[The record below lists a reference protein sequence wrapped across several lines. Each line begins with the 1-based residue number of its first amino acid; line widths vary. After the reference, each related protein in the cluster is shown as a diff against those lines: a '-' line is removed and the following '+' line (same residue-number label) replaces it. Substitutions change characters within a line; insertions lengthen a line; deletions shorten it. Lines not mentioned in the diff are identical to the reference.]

1 MTGPSDNG
9 TAPGRGPGE
18 AFGTGSGPGTGVGP
32 EPESGWGAIS
42 PPEPE
47 PEPEPGTAS
56 AVAPPSD
63 YRLAVPEGWER
74 VVLDPDRWP
83 HRIDKLVQ
91 RGLRRTQ
98 ATPQLKAA
106 LAERIRDQAEAAH
119 ANGGVE
125 MYLVN
130 QVIGQV
136 PVSAGLVVTLLR
148 PPPGTAP
155 GGLADTAVSLAARG
169 ADVTTIDLPAG
180 PAVRHLYRRRPAP
193 DDPDG
198 NKLTV
203 THLDVHLAV
212 PNSDLR
218 LLLSFS
224 TPMEPLA
231 DALVTLFGS
240 IARTLQWM
248 A

>member
-1 MTGPSDNG
+1 MTKETKTNTDATMNAVTATSDPS
-9 TAPGRGPGE
+9 PGGRP
-18 AFGTGSGPGTGVGP
+18 AR
-32 EPESGWGAIS
+32 
-42 PPEPE
+42 
-47 PEPEPGTAS
+47 
-56 AVAPPSD
+56 PSD
-63 YRLAVPEGWER
+63 YRLAFPEGWER
-74 VVLDPDRWP
+74 IVLDPDRWP
-83 HRIDKLVQ
+83 HRIDKLVN
-91 RGLRRTQ
+91 RGLRRTK

-106 LAERIRDQAEAAH
+106 LAERMKAQAEAAH

-130 QVIGQV
+130 QLIGQV
-136 PVSAGLVVTLLR
+136 PVSAGLVVTVLK
-148 PPPGTAP
+148 PQSGTAV
-155 GGLADTAVSLAARG
+155 GDLADIAMSLAART
-169 ADVTTIDLPAG
+169 APDDEVTTTDLPAG
-180 PAVRHLYRRRPAP
+180 PAVRHLYRRRPEP

-203 THLDVHLAV
+203 THLDVYLAV
-212 PNSDLR
+212 PHADQR

-231 DALVTLFGS
+231 EALVGLFDS

>member
-1 MTGPSDNG
+1 MTEEPNNPNSPHEPRETSPSMG
-9 TAPGRGPGE
+9 TATTATDP
-18 AFGTGSGPGTGVGP
+18 A
-32 EPESGWGAIS
+32 S
-42 PPEPE
+42 PPQP
-47 PEPEPGTAS
+47 P
-56 AVAPPSD
+56 PPSD

-83 HRIDKLVQ
+83 HRIDKLVN
-91 RGLRRTQ
+91 RSLRRTK

-106 LAERIRDQAEAAH
+106 LAERMRAQAEAAH
-119 ANGGVE
+119 ANGGLE
-125 MYLVN
+125 MYVVN
-130 QVIGQV
+130 QLLGQI
-136 PVSAGLVVTLLR
+136 PVSAGLVVTLLK
-148 PPPGTAP
+148 PPPATAA
-155 GGLADTAVSLAARG
+155 GELSDIALSLGARG
-169 ADVTTIDLPAG
+169 EDVTMTDLPAG

-193 DDPDG
+193 DDADG

-203 THLDVHLAV
+203 THLDVYLAV
-212 PNSDLR
+212 PQADQR

-231 DALVTLFGS
+231 DALVGLFDS

>member
-1 MTGPSDNG
+1 MSDETPHTGKTPHTDETPHTEETDMATPTG
-9 TAPGRGPGE
+9 TPDLP
-18 AFGTGSGPGTGVGP
+18 
-32 EPESGWGAIS
+32 S
-42 PPEPE
+42 PPP
-47 PEPEPGTAS
+47 
-56 AVAPPSD
+56 PPSD

-83 HRIDKLVQ
+83 HRIDKLVN
-91 RGLRRTQ
+91 RSLRRTK
-98 ATPQLKAA
+98 ASPQLKAA
-106 LAERIRDQAEAAH
+106 LAGRMVEQAEAAH

-125 MYLVN
+125 MYVFN
-130 QVIGQV
+130 QVLGQV

-148 PPPGTAP
+148 PPAGTAA
-155 GGLADTAVSLAARG
+155 GDLGDIALSLAAR
-169 ADVTTIDLPAG
+169 AASDDEVTTVELPAG

-198 NKLTV
+198 NKLLV
-203 THLDVHLAV
+203 THLDVYVGV
-212 PNSDLR
+212 PHSDQR

-231 DALVTLFGS
+231 EALVGLFDS